1 MGTTDNMNL
10 DDMDFTDM
18 EIEEIHRLAEQLLE
32 GRKYSLLRQMLS
44 NMNSADIA
52 LLFDEIDKKEI
63 PLLYRLLPKE
73 EAADSFSYLSRDMQK
88 TLINTLTDREL
99 L

>member
-52 LLFDEIDKKEI
+52 LLFD
-63 PLLYRLLPKE
+63 
-73 EAADSFSYLSRDMQK
+73 
-88 TLINTLTDREL
+88 
-99 L
+99 

>member
-32 GRKYSLLRQMLS
+32 GRKYSQIGRAS
-44 NMNSADIA
+44 C
-52 LLFDEIDKKEI
+52 
-63 PLLYRLLPKE
+63 
-73 EAADSFSYLSRDMQK
+73 
-88 TLINTLTDREL
+88 RERV
-99 L
+99 